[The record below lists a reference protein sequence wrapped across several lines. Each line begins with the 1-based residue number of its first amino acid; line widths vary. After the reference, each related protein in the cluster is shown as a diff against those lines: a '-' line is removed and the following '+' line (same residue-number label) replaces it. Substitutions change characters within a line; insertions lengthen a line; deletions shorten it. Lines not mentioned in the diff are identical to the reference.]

1 MNIALFY
8 RYYLKRLFKSWFFWV
23 YSILLL
29 VIVFGLP
36 YFVYK
41 SGEGKYICEH
51 FSINNYKDYLKCISG
66 IKTFSVIKHGHELN
80 SRNYGNSEI
89 GIFASVFKNFA
100 LSSGKSYSDILT
112 TVWKL
117 TCFGLTGFLITWCR

>member
-1 MNIALFY
+1 M
-8 RYYLKRLFKSWFFWV
+8 
-23 YSILLL
+23 L

-41 SGEGKYICEH
+41 SGEGKHICEN

-66 IKTFSVIKHGHELN
+66 IKVFSSTKHSYN
-80 SRNYGNSEI
+80 FDSRRYGNSEF

-100 LSSGKSYSDILT
+100 LSSGKSYNDILT
-112 TVWKL
+112 AV
-117 TCFGLTGFLITWCR
+117 